1 MARMK
6 FLSLSILG
14 IALALAA
21 CSPSPLYVDRVSTGT
36 YGEVPRDGRGEPIW
50 SDIRPAP
57 AALPT
62 APMPGAP
69 MPGAPMPSAVTP
81 G

>member
-6 FLSLSILG
+6 FLFPSILG
-14 IALALAA
+14 VTLGLGA
-21 CSPSPLYVDRVSTGT
+21 CAPSPLYVDRAHVGT

-57 AALPT
+57 APAVMAPPLPGSSN
-62 APMPGAP
+62 PG
-69 MPGAPMPSAVTP
+69 
-81 G
+81 